1 MKNRVAK
8 VYIPEEEINEERARG
23 VDYKPEEDIGE
34 AWIAR
39 RPSKHQGKA
48 GDPGFKSQRAHH
60 LQQADTFQSFKKQLL
75 LVFWI

>member
-48 GDPGFKSQRAHH
+48 GDPGFKSQRARQF
-60 LQQADTFQSFKKQLL
+60 LGSSPLIMTYT
-75 LVFWI
+75 I